1 MGIYEARSFNFESSI
16 NIDFEEIIF
25 QKKKNSLNQNLYCHK
40 DRKNARTFLLKT
52 K

>member
-25 QKKKNSLNQNLYCHK
+25 QKKRIL
-40 DRKNARTFLLKT
+40 
-52 K
+52 